1 MNDAAN
7 ELKNE
12 ITKALEAL
20 ANKMLAKANLPAD
33 VEDLIRL
40 QQMLRANARP
50 SWVNLR
56 TSKVLE
62 MKYIIILGNVING
75 LDFVGPFDTREAT
88 IEYGDLINTEWTF
101 AELDEP
107 EVESE

>member
-1 MNDAAN
+1 MNDDQADAAN

-40 QQMLRANARP
+40 QLYEQVRY
-50 SWVNLR
+50 W
-56 TSKVLE
+56 K
-62 MKYIIILGNVING
+62 
-75 LDFVGPFDTREAT
+75 
-88 IEYGDLINTEWTF
+88 
-101 AELDEP
+101 
-107 EVESE
+107 